1 MNDRMRLPK
10 AIVKRELT
18 SYFSNPTGYVFITL
32 FVFLSAVAA
41 FWQESFFQN
50 NLANLDALNRFFPYL
65 LVFLIPAITMTVWA
79 EEKRNG
85 TLARLLV
92 SPTPRIAFL
101 MPTAERSSSAATAL
115 AASPASS
122 LLADRSVPQV

>member
-1 MNDRMRLPK
+1 MNDRLRLPK

-41 FWQESFFQN
+41 FWQEAFFIN
-50 NLANLDALNRFFPYL
+50 NLANLDPLNRFIPYL
-65 LVFLIPAITMTVWA
+65 LVFLIPAITMATWA

-85 TLARLLV
+85 TDELLLTLPATDFDIVMGKYLAVLGIYSVALL
-92 SPTPRIAFL
+92 L
-101 MPTAERSSSAATAL
+101 
-115 AASPASS
+115 S
-122 LLADRSVPQV
+122 LSHVVVLSMRF